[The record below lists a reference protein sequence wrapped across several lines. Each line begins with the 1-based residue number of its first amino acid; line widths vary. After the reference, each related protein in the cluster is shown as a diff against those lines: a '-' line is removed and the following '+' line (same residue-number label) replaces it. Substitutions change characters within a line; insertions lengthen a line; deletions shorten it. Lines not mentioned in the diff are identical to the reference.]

1 MLGFY
6 PLGTAPFADD
16 GATNA
21 ANVDRLYAAA
31 IAAGQPV
38 LGASGVAQTHA
49 LGAGTVTAGAVG
61 VGSPVPGVVYNLT
74 VADVIAGSPSIG
86 APTIAQTHVLA
97 DDGVESTITVDES
110 QVGQGHVLST
120 TGVTTNAPTVDASQ
134 IAQTHV
140 LGAVGI
146 TSTATVAASA
156 IGQKHVLTSVALTG
170 AAVAFLPPGPRLR
183 NRWALTAANIV
194 AGQPVLST
202 VTLGEFYAA
211 RRRHVS
217 VNLSDDIQPV
227 RDLLTEV
234 DVVASANTVVIE
246 VDGTTLEVY
255 DGANIVAADNAN
267 SATGAYVGQT
277 KAG

>member
-1 MLGFY
+1 MLGFSPLAAA
-6 PLGTAPFADD
+6 PLGDD
-16 GATNA
+16 GGA
-21 ANVDRLYAAA
+21 AGSGDVLYAASIISSA
-31 IAAGQPV
+31 TAVGAATVAQVHALGAASVTSIVTLGTPV
-38 LGASGVAQTHA
+38 LVRIVNLAASGLTGAAPAVGSPAIAQTHA
-49 LGAGTVTAGAVG
+49 LSSTA
-61 VGSPVPGVVYNLT
+61 
-74 VADVIAGSPSIG
+74 
-86 APTIAQTHVLA
+86 
-97 DDGVESTITVDES
+97 VEATITIS
-110 QVGQGHVLST
+110 TPQLRQGHVLST
-120 TGVTTNAPTVDASQ
+120 VDVSATVTVGDSQ

-140 LGAVGI
+140 LAPMGVTAGAAV
-146 TSTATVAASA
+146 VAAA
-156 IGQKHVLTSVALTG
+156 QIGQRHALLSTTLTG

-183 NRWALTAANIV
+183 NRWALTAATLV
-194 AGQPVLST
+194 AGQPVLQP
-202 VTLGEFYAA
+202 VGLVEFYAA